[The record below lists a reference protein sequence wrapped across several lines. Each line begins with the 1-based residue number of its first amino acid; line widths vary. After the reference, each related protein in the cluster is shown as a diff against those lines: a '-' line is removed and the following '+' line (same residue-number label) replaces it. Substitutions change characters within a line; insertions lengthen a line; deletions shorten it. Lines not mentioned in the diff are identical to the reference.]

1 MLIGVWEEREG
12 IARAVAAGIRQ
23 AGGQLTAGRHP
34 AELAGRQLDLLAV
47 SSDAR
52 GWAGAGAIACRTALL
67 PGAAGALVRH
77 LRVEQAV
84 SYGVSPRDTITFS
97 SLEGNRLCLALQRE
111 LVTLSGGVV
120 EQQELVVPC
129 PAGSFPLST
138 LAAAGVLL
146 LAGLPPEELPQLL
159 GQRNGPD

>member
-1 MLIGVWEEREG
+1 MLTGVWEEREG
-12 IARAVAAGIRQ
+12 ITRAVQAGILRV
-23 AGGQLTAGRHP
+23 GGRLTAGRHP

-47 SSDAR
+47 SPDAR
-52 GWAGAGAIACRTALL
+52 GWAGAGAIVCRTVLL
-67 PGAAGALVRH
+67 PGTTGTLARH
-77 LRVEQAV
+77 LRAEQAV
-84 SYGVSPRDTITFS
+84 SYGASPRDTITFS

-129 PAGSFPLST
+129 PPGSFPLST

-146 LAGLPPEELPQLL
+146 LAGIPPEELPELL
-159 GQRNGPD
+159 GQKGGPD